1 MLLEI
6 KVYKSIPLLTIAIM
20 KNGES
25 MSLAFTKQY
34 IDRFFKREGTEYQK
48 LLKLFNDDYRIR
60 IQNCAS
66 AVILISEDI
75 TVYEHIKEVAKDVFK
90 DKYFYFFCD
99 KIVKLKQLFSQYT
112 QDIDEI
118 SYI

>member
-1 MLLEI
+1 MWLEI
-6 KVYKSIPLLTIAIM
+6 KVYKSIPLITIAIM
-20 KNGES
+20 KNRES

-34 IDRFFKREGTEYQK
+34 INRFFKREGSEYQK
-48 LLKLFNDDYRIR
+48 LLELFNNDYNVR
-60 IQNCAS
+60 IQNCVSVAT
-66 AVILISEDI
+66 LISEDI
-75 TVYEHIKEVAKDVFK
+75 SVYEHIKEVAEKVFK

>member
-1 MLLEI
+1 MWLEI
-6 KVYKSIPLLTIAIM
+6 KVYKSIPLITMAIM

-34 IDRFFKREGTEYQK
+34 IDRFFEREGSEYKK
-48 LLKLFNDDYRIR
+48 LLVLFNIDYNVK
-60 IQNCAS
+60 IQNCVSVAT
-66 AVILISEDI
+66 LISNNISSHKD
-75 TVYEHIKEVAKDVFK
+75 IKEIAESVFTE
-90 DKYFYFFCD
+90 KYSSFFYN
-99 KIVKLKQLFSQYT
+99 KIVKLRQLFSQYI